1 MANSDPVGSL
11 MRGIDILKL
20 IGDAENG
27 LKICEIAVALN
38 LKQPTCYN
46 LVRTLVMCGFVEKR
60 NNRLYLGQDL
70 IQLTKKH
77 SNSAFFAGVET
88 ELLALYQRLPRC
100 TVVFAVPGPQGMLPN
115 RCIFTPVPP
124 GWYSL
129 RSFPE
134 RRRRS
139 GSTSVGRSLN
149 SGRISGRAAR
159 NSMRIWTRSGGP
171 RSQFPRSIRM
181 FRSAFPRR
189 SLTVADGWLPR
200 SAPVCRSSR
209 CAIPISVPFRKKCFS
224 PHCGFPPLPAADPGI
239 RSKQL

>member
-77 SNSAFFAGVET
+77 SNSAF
-88 ELLALYQRLPRC
+88 LPEWKRNC
-100 TVVFAVPGPQGMLPN
+100 S
-115 RCIFTPVPP
+115 RCI
-124 GWYSL
+124 S
-129 RSFPE
+129 
-134 RRRRS
+134 
-139 GSTSVGRSLN
+139 
-149 SGRISGRAAR
+149 
-159 NSMRIWTRSGGP
+159 
-171 RSQFPRSIRM
+171 
-181 FRSAFPRR
+181 
-189 SLTVADGWLPR
+189 
-200 SAPVCRSSR
+200 
-209 CAIPISVPFRKKCFS
+209 
-224 PHCGFPPLPAADPGI
+224 GFPAVRWCLPCRVRRECCRRTGSPLSVRA
-239 RSKQL
+239 

>member
-88 ELLALYQRLPRC
+88 ELRVWYPLRPPCTGVVALPR
-100 TVVFAVPGPQGMLPN
+100 PQ
-115 RCIFTPVPP
+115 
-124 GWYSL
+124 
-129 RSFPE
+129 
-134 RRRRS
+134 
-139 GSTSVGRSLN
+139 
-149 SGRISGRAAR
+149 
-159 NSMRIWTRSGGP
+159 
-171 RSQFPRSIRM
+171 
-181 FRSAFPRR
+181 
-189 SLTVADGWLPR
+189 
-200 SAPVCRSSR
+200 
-209 CAIPISVPFRKKCFS
+209 
-224 PHCGFPPLPAADPGI
+224 
-239 RSKQL
+239 